1 MNSKLIAM
9 LIRSNALMIEALKMA
24 DANAQA
30 RHGGSYHFE
39 TDEFNN
45 LVADCELMAK
55 EAEAYTGDVEVQ
67 QVVSVAAAEGIQ
79 QGIEQ
84 LKKPFPPMVPISPA
98 HQVEREKLV
107 WGDVK
112 VNRAFIGK
120 TAHNNQPYVAVI
132 TETDVN
138 LNSTDRA
145 VNVRTKILKI
155 NGNDVAPFDRPIIAG
170 QFKEEFE
177 RWIE

>member
-1 MNSKLIAM
+1 MNGKLIGL
-9 LIRSNALMIEALKMA
+9 LIRSNAAMIEAISASARLADKDGTYDENLFWGLRQEVIAMA
-24 DANAQA
+24 
-30 RHGGSYHFE
+30 E
-39 TDEFNN
+39 
-45 LVADCELMAK
+45 
-55 EAEAYTGDVEVQ
+55 EAEAMTEEVVTESQ
-67 QVVSVAAAEGIQ
+67 MKTAIKRYAWEGFNEVRESV
-79 QGIEQ
+79 
-84 LKKPFPPMVPISPA
+84 PPMVPISPA

>member
-1 MNSKLIAM
+1 MRNWY
-9 LIRSNALMIEALKMA
+9 
-24 DANAQA
+24 
-30 RHGGSYHFE
+30 G
-39 TDEFNN
+39 
-45 LVADCELMAK
+45 
-55 EAEAYTGDVEVQ
+55 
-67 QVVSVAAAEGIQ
+67 
-79 QGIEQ
+79 
-84 LKKPFPPMVPISPA
+84 
-98 HQVEREKLV
+98 
-107 WGDVK
+107 GDVK

>member
-1 MNSKLIAM
+1 MNGKLIGL
-9 LIRSNALMIEALKMA
+9 LIRSNAAMIEALSESARLA
-24 DANAQA
+24 DKD
-30 RHGGSYHFE
+30 GSYNENQFW
-39 TDEFNN
+39 N
-45 LVADCELMAK
+45 LRQEVIAMAE
-55 EAEAYTGDVEVQ
+55 EAEAMTEE
-67 QVVSVAAAEGIQ
+67 AN
-79 QGIEQ
+79 IEQ
-84 LKKPFPPMVPISPA
+84 VKIAVAQGAREGFDKVRESFPPMVPISPA

-132 TETDVN
+132 TEADVN

>member
-1 MNSKLIAM
+1 MNGKLIGL
-9 LIRSNALMIEALKMA
+9 LIRSNAAMIEAISASARLA
-24 DANAQA
+24 DKD
-30 RHGGSYHFE
+30 GSY
-39 TDEFNN
+39 DEN
-45 LVADCELMAK
+45 LFWGLRQEVIAMAE
-55 EAEAYTGDVEVQ
+55 EAEAMTEEVN
-67 QVVSVAAAEGIQ
+67 
-79 QGIEQ
+79 IEQ
-84 LKKPFPPMVPISPA
+84 VKIAVEQGAREGFNKVRESFPPMVPISPA

-120 TAHNNQPYVAVI
+120 TVHNNQPYVAII

-177 RWIE
+177 RWLE

>member
-1 MNSKLIAM
+1 MNGKLIGL
-9 LIRSNALMIEALKMA
+9 LIRSNATLIEALSESARLA
-24 DANAQA
+24 DKD
-30 RHGGSYHFE
+30 GSYNENQFW
-39 TDEFNN
+39 N
-45 LVADCELMAK
+45 LRQEVIAMAE
-55 EAEAYTGDVEVQ
+55 EAEAMTEEVVTESQ
-67 QVVSVAAAEGIQ
+67 MKTAIKQYAWEGFNEVRESV
-79 QGIEQ
+79 
-84 LKKPFPPMVPISPA
+84 PPMVPISPA

-138 LNSTDRA
+138 LNSTDHA

>member
-1 MNSKLIAM
+1 MNGKLIAL
-9 LIRSNALMIEALKMA
+9 LIRSNATLIEALSESARLA
-24 DANAQA
+24 DKD
-30 RHGGSYHFE
+30 GSYNENQFW
-39 TDEFNN
+39 N
-45 LVADCELMAK
+45 LRQEVIAMAEEAEEVTEEVTIEQVKIAVEQGAK
-55 EAEAYTGDVEVQ
+55 EGFNKVRE
-67 QVVSVAAAEGIQ
+67 S
-79 QGIEQ
+79 
-84 LKKPFPPMVPISPA
+84 FPPMVPISPA

>member
-1 MNSKLIAM
+1 MNGKLIGL
-9 LIRSNALMIEALKMA
+9 LIRSNAAMIEAISASARLADKDGTYDENLFWGLRQEIIAMA
-24 DANAQA
+24 
-30 RHGGSYHFE
+30 E
-39 TDEFNN
+39 
-45 LVADCELMAK
+45 
-55 EAEAYTGDVEVQ
+55 EAEAVTEEVT
-67 QVVSVAAAEGIQ
+67 
-79 QGIEQ
+79 IEQ
-84 LKKPFPPMVPISPA
+84 VKIAVEQGAREGFDKVRESFPPMVPISPA

-120 TAHNNQPYVAVI
+120 TAHNNQPYVAII

-138 LNSTDRA
+138 LNSADRA

-177 RWIE
+177 RWVE

>member
-1 MNSKLIAM
+1 MNGKLIGL
-9 LIRSNALMIEALKMA
+9 LIRSNATLIEALSESARLA
-24 DANAQA
+24 DKD
-30 RHGGSYHFE
+30 GSYNENQFW
-39 TDEFNN
+39 N
-45 LVADCELMAK
+45 LRQEVIAMAE
-55 EAEAYTGDVEVQ
+55 EAEAMTEEVVTESQ
-67 QVVSVAAAEGIQ
+67 MKTAIKQYAWEGFNEVRESV
-79 QGIEQ
+79 
-84 LKKPFPPMVPISPA
+84 PPMVPISPA

-107 WGDVK
+107 WSDVK

-120 TAHNNQPYVAVI
+120 TVHNNQPYVAVI

>member
-1 MNSKLIAM
+1 MNGKLIGL
-9 LIRSNALMIEALKMA
+9 LIRSNAAIIEAISASARLADKDGTYDENLFWGLRQEVIAMA
-24 DANAQA
+24 
-30 RHGGSYHFE
+30 E
-39 TDEFNN
+39 
-45 LVADCELMAK
+45 
-55 EAEAYTGDVEVQ
+55 EAEAITGEVEIQ
-67 QVVSVAAAEGIQ
+67 QAVTVAAAEGARHGFNQIAPL
-79 QGIEQ
+79 I
-84 LKKPFPPMVPISPA
+84 PISPA
-98 HQVEREKLV
+98 HQLEREPLK
-107 WGDVK
+107 WSDVQTGRK
-112 VNRAFIGK
+112 FAGK
-120 TAHNNQPYVAVI
+120 SLNNGQHYLCVI

>member
-1 MNSKLIAM
+1 MNGKLIGL
-9 LIRSNALMIEALKMA
+9 LIRSNAAMIEAISASARLADKDGTYDENLFWGLRQEVIAMA
-24 DANAQA
+24 
-30 RHGGSYHFE
+30 E
-39 TDEFNN
+39 
-45 LVADCELMAK
+45 
-55 EAEAYTGDVEVQ
+55 EAEAMTEEVVTESQ
-67 QVVSVAAAEGIQ
+67 MKTAIKQYAWEGFNEVRESV
-79 QGIEQ
+79 
-84 LKKPFPPMVPISPA
+84 PPMVPISPA

-107 WGDVK
+107 WSDVK

>member
-1 MNSKLIAM
+1 MNGKLIGL
-9 LIRSNALMIEALKMA
+9 LIRSNAAMIEAISASARLADKDGTYDENLFWGLRQEVIAMA
-24 DANAQA
+24 
-30 RHGGSYHFE
+30 E
-39 TDEFNN
+39 
-45 LVADCELMAK
+45 
-55 EAEAYTGDVEVQ
+55 EAEAMTEEVN
-67 QVVSVAAAEGIQ
+67 
-79 QGIEQ
+79 IEQ
-84 LKKPFPPMVPISPA
+84 VKIAVEQGAREGFNKVRESFPPMVPISPA

-120 TAHNNQPYVAVI
+120 TVHNNQPYVAII

-155 NGNDVAPFDRPIIAG
+155 NGNDVVPFDRPIIAG

>member
-1 MNSKLIAM
+1 MNGKLIGL
-9 LIRSNALMIEALKMA
+9 LIRSNAAMIEALSESARLA
-24 DANAQA
+24 DKD
-30 RHGGSYHFE
+30 GSYNENQFW
-39 TDEFNN
+39 N
-45 LVADCELMAK
+45 LRQEVIAMAE
-55 EAEAYTGDVEVQ
+55 EAEAMTEEVN
-67 QVVSVAAAEGIQ
+67 
-79 QGIEQ
+79 IEQ
-84 LKKPFPPMVPISPA
+84 VKIAVAQGAREGFNKVRESFPPMVPISPA

-132 TETDVN
+132 TEADVN

>member
-1 MNSKLIAM
+1 MNGKLIGL
-9 LIRSNALMIEALKMA
+9 LIRSNATLIEALSESARLA
-24 DANAQA
+24 DKD
-30 RHGGSYHFE
+30 GSYNENQFW
-39 TDEFNN
+39 N
-45 LVADCELMAK
+45 LRQEVIAMAE
-55 EAEAYTGDVEVQ
+55 EAEAITEEVN
-67 QVVSVAAAEGIQ
+67 
-79 QGIEQ
+79 IEQ
-84 LKKPFPPMVPISPA
+84 VKIAVEQGAREGFNKVRESFPPMVPISPA

-138 LNSTDRA
+138 PNSTDRA

>member
-1 MNSKLIAM
+1 MNGKLIGL
-9 LIRSNALMIEALKMA
+9 LIRSNATLIEALSESARLA
-24 DANAQA
+24 DKD
-30 RHGGSYHFE
+30 GSYNENQFW
-39 TDEFNN
+39 N
-45 LVADCELMAK
+45 LRQEVIAMAE
-55 EAEAYTGDVEVQ
+55 EAEAMTEEVAIQ
-67 QVVSVAAAEGIQ
+67 QVKIAVEQGAREGFNKVR
-79 QGIEQ
+79 ES
-84 LKKPFPPMVPISPA
+84 FPPMVPISPA

>member
-1 MNSKLIAM
+1 MNGKLIGL
-9 LIRSNALMIEALKMA
+9 LIRSNAAMIEAISASARLADKDGTYDENLFWGLRQEVIAMA
-24 DANAQA
+24 
-30 RHGGSYHFE
+30 E
-39 TDEFNN
+39 
-45 LVADCELMAK
+45 
-55 EAEAYTGDVEVQ
+55 EAEAMTEEVVTESQ
-67 QVVSVAAAEGIQ
+67 MKTAIKQYAWEGFN
-79 QGIEQ
+79 EVRES
-84 LKKPFPPMVPISPA
+84 FPPMVPISPA
-98 HQVEREKLV
+98 YQVEREKLV

-120 TAHNNQPYVAVI
+120 TAHNNQLYVAVI

-138 LNSTDRA
+138 LNSTDRD

-177 RWIE
+177 RWME